1 MNIQNT
7 QNEILLTNKTL
18 KNFLKEFD
26 VDATDYGIKI

>member
-7 QNEILLTNKTL
+7 QNKIILTNKTL
-18 KNFLKEFD
+18 KNFLKELD